1 MEVKTELKNS
11 WETNVYQKARK
22 TDFSFWYKE
31 GGEREKMLK
40 EEKREKSEI
49 MKLPIIEERELV
61 NTINGMRNGKAAG
74 IDGIKTELMKFI
86 IKDETIR
93 K

>member
-1 MEVKTELKNS
+1 
-11 WETNVYQKARK
+11 
-22 TDFSFWYKE
+22 
-31 GGEREKMLK
+31 MLK

-49 MKLPIIEERELV
+49 MKFPIIKEKELV
-61 NTINGMRNGKAAG
+61 NTIDGMRNGKAAG